1 MSAVISRM
9 SSGQI
14 AGSYL
19 SDLRGIYSSLA
30 DAQEA
35 ITTGKSM
42 LRPSDDPVGIAISL
56 GLRRDSAAVAA
67 WQRNIHDSLTW
78 LGTTDNSLGQAL
90 EVVQKAAE
98 LAIQGGNGTLSQEAR
113 NLIADAV
120 EGLKSQ
126 FVEVGN
132 SNLGGRFILG
142 GTATDTRPFDAAA
155 EAATLPINTGLV
167 SREVSRGAV
176 VSVNITADRLQGP
189 GGATPDIFTALDDLA
204 TALRANDS
212 DGITGAL
219 DVFDVH
225 MDNISMLRG
234 EMAAKINRLELTAG
248 RFDSQKI
255 ATNEQLG
262 ELEGVDIAEAIIT
275 FGQRETV
282 YKAALAAGARITQ
295 PSLMDFLR

>member
-1 MSAVISRM
+1 MISRM

-14 AGSYL
+14 AGAYV
-19 SDLRGIYSSLA
+19 SDLRGIYSALA
-30 DAQEA
+30 DAQQA
-35 ITTGKSM
+35 VTTGKRM
-42 LRPSDDPVGIAISL
+42 LRPSDDPVGIALSL
-56 GLRRDSAAVAA
+56 GLRRDAASVAA

-98 LAIQGGNGTLSQEAR
+98 LAVQGGNGTLSQEAR
-113 NLIADAV
+113 DLVADAV

-132 SNLGGRFILG
+132 SSLGGRFIFA
-142 GTATDTRPFDAAA
+142 GTATDTRPFDPVA
-155 EAATLPINTGLV
+155 EVATAPINTGLV
-167 SREVSRGAV
+167 TREVSRGTV

-189 GGATPDIFTALDDLA
+189 GGPVPDIFTALDDLA
-204 TALRANDS
+204 AALRANDS
-212 DGITGAL
+212 DAISGAL
-219 DVFDVH
+219 DVFDEH

-234 EMAAKINRLELTAG
+234 EVAAKINRLELTSS
-248 RFDSQKI
+248 RFDSQRI
-255 ATNEQLG
+255 ATDEQLS
-262 ELEGVDIAEAIIT
+262 ELEGVDMAEAIIT
-275 FGQRETV
+275 FGQREIV

>member
-132 SNLGGRFILG
+132 SKFTGQYLFAGLATVGSMLLNLAAKHVYARGRPALWTSIAPETTFSFPSGHAMGSITLAWVVVLLWWHLHDPRWRALRWPVTALAGAFVLAVGLSRIYLGVHYPSDILAG
-142 GTATDTRPFDAAA
+142 WAAASVWTVGMFGLVFYGHLRPWATRPA
-155 EAATLPINTGLV
+155 
-167 SREVSRGAV
+167 
-176 VSVNITADRLQGP
+176 
-189 GGATPDIFTALDDLA
+189 
-204 TALRANDS
+204 
-212 DGITGAL
+212 
-219 DVFDVH
+219 
-225 MDNISMLRG
+225 
-234 EMAAKINRLELTAG
+234 
-248 RFDSQKI
+248 
-255 ATNEQLG
+255 
-262 ELEGVDIAEAIIT
+262 
-275 FGQRETV
+275 
-282 YKAALAAGARITQ
+282 
-295 PSLMDFLR
+295 